1 MQPLTP
7 KNALIS
13 LLSKLLWEPDVCYS
27 ILFAKMLVPS
37 LVFSSDPSDSFTH
50 SLSSLYRKSKAS
62 GKSSTMKFGKTLVE
76 RTLKE
81 WQFYAVEYKTLKKSI
96 KDDSSA
102 ESSFFDLLETS
113 ESKLAKFYED
123 KENWA
128 LKYMD
133 TLEDRVEKLRVS
145 ASEPGSP
152 SSLSSSMSSLT
163 QSSPTG
169 IVDLKISLDKLSK
182 RDSEGN
188 YEWLKEE
195 YRQMGK
201 SRHFE
206 DFIYAKKS
214 LVTFHRELSLLID
227 FLGLNKVA
235 FRKILKK
242 FDKKTGSTS
251 REERL
256 GEIYER
262 NEFLEGQRLKELKE
276 TVSGLIDEVNSLKP
290 RLPEGWENR
299 KVYTIGCF
307 DLFHRGHQN
316 VLISL
321 REFGYYIVAGIHDDE
336 SYYKLKNKYTIDNL
350 ETRMNNVK
358 PYVDQL
364 FVIPSTDPL
373 LYIKSMVSEQDIETG
388 SCCYA
393 RGDDMLQFPGREW
406 VESVMPVHFVPRT
419 EACSSTLIRTI
430 YHAEDKELRAK
441 AAFAKTRYDGKPVD
455 EEGNVLKL
463 KA

>member
-1 MQPLTP
+1 
-7 KNALIS
+7 
-13 LLSKLLWEPDVCYS
+13 
-27 ILFAKMLVPS
+27 
-37 LVFSSDPSDSFTH
+37 
-50 SLSSLYRKSKAS
+50 
-62 GKSSTMKFGKTLVE
+62 MKFGKTLAE

-81 WQFYAVEYKTLKKSI
+81 WRFYSVDYKALKKAI
-96 KDDSSA
+96 RACKENSST
-102 ESSFFDLLETS
+102 ESNTPEFFDILDNS
-113 ESKLAKFYED
+113 EAKLVKFYSE

-128 LKYMD
+128 MHYME
-133 TLEDRVEKLRVS
+133 TLEESVELLRDS

-152 SSLSSSMSSLT
+152 SSLSSNSLSSLT
-163 QSSPTG
+163 NSSPTG
-169 IVDLKISLDKLSK
+169 IADFKVSLDKLSK

-195 YRQMGK
+195 HRQMGK
-201 SRHFE
+201 SKHFK

-214 LVTFHRELSLLID
+214 LVTFHRELEYLLD
-227 FLGLNKVA
+227 FLGLNKTA
-235 FRKILKK
+235 LSKILKK
-242 FDKKTGSTS
+242 FDKQTS
-251 REERL
+251 SSVREERL
-256 GEIYER
+256 AEIYER
-262 NEFLEGQRLKELKE
+262 HEFLEGKKLQDLKE

-336 SYYKLKNKYTIDNL
+336 SYFKLKNKYTIDNL
-350 ETRMNNVK
+350 ETRMKNVK
-358 PYVDQL
+358 PFVDQMY
-364 FVIPSTDPL
+364 VIPSTDPL
-373 LYIKSMVSEQDIETG
+373 IYIQSMVSEQDIETG
-388 SCCYA
+388 ACCYA
-393 RGDDMLQFPGREW
+393 RGDDMLNFPGREW

-441 AAFAKTRYDGKPVD
+441 AAFAKTRYDGKPID
-455 EEGNVLKL
+455 EQGNVLKL